1 LGLSTPFFQDA
12 LWRIPPP
19 LIHDD
24 TKPMPKRTQP
34 YLLHASFR
42 PDADID
48 FDTYPFNIPA
58 VRELGN
64 IDFHPNVTFFVGEN
78 GSGKSTVLE
87 GIATS
92 LGFGAEGGTK
102 NVQFRTANSIS
113 PLHESL
119 RLAKGV
125 PAPKD
130 GYFLRAESFFN
141 VATYMDETGYLDSYG
156 GQSLHTQSH
165 GESFMAV
172 LVNKLRGNGIYLLDE
187 PEAALSPNRQ
197 LAALCSIHQL
207 VEDNSQFIIATHSP
221 ILLSYPNARIILFDG
236 SGVCEVAF
244 EDTEHFAVTRD
255 FLNNYPKRLAQLL
268 RDDTDG

>member
-1 LGLSTPFFQDA
+1 MP
-12 LWRIPPP
+12 RR
-19 LIHDD
+19 
-24 TKPMPKRTQP
+24 TKP

-42 PDADID
+42 SDID
-48 FDTYPFNIPA
+48 IDYDSYPFSIPA

-78 GSGKSTVLE
+78 GAGKSTVMEALAV
-87 GIATS
+87 G

-102 NVQFRTANSIS
+102 NVQFRTADSIS
-113 PLHESL
+113 PLHECL
-119 RLAKGV
+119 RLARGV
-125 PAPKD
+125 PKPND

-141 VATYMDETGYLDSYG
+141 VATYMDETLYLKGYG
-156 GQSLHTQSH
+156 GQSLHAQSH

-197 LAALCSIHQL
+197 LAALNAIHQL
-207 VEDNSQFIIATHSP
+207 VEDRSQFIIATHSP
-221 ILLSYPNARIILFDG
+221 ILLSYPYAKIIQFDN
-236 SGVCEVAF
+236 SGVSEVAF

-255 FLNNYPKRLAQLL
+255 FLNNYPRRLEQLL
-268 RDDTDG
+268 SDDADA

>member
-1 LGLSTPFFQDA
+1 MP
-12 LWRIPPP
+12 RR
-19 LIHDD
+19 
-24 TKPMPKRTQP
+24 TKP

-48 FDTYPFNIPA
+48 HESYPFSIPA
-58 VRELGN
+58 VKELGN

-87 GIATS
+87 GIAVA

-102 NVQFRTANSIS
+102 NVQFRTADSIS
-113 PLHESL
+113 PLHDSL
-119 RLAKGV
+119 RLARGV
-125 PAPKD
+125 PAPRD

-141 VATYMDETGYLDSYG
+141 VATYMDETGYLEGYG
-156 GQSLHTQSH
+156 GKSLHTQSH

-172 LVNKLRGNGIYLLDE
+172 LLNKLRGNGIYLLDE

-197 LAALCSIHQL
+197 LAALSAIHQL
-207 VEDNSQFIIATHSP
+207 VEDHSQFIIATHSP
-221 ILLSYPNARIILFDG
+221 ILLSYPHAKIIQFDR
-236 SGVCEVAF
+236 SGISEVAF

-255 FLNNYPKRLAQLL
+255 FLNNYPRRLEQLF
-268 RDDTDG
+268 RDDTDD